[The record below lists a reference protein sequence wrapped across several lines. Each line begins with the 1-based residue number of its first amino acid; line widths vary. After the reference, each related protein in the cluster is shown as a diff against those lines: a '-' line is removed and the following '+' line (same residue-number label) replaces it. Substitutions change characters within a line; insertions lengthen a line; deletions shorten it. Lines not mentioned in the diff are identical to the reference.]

1 MSESADRDR
10 IVEIARAYARE
21 AGRDVDR
28 YEVAG
33 VESETA
39 RHFVLFHAPTGAP
52 GDHFSVEVDDAT
64 GRAVM
69 LIPGR

>member
-10 IVEIARAYARE
+10 IVKIARAYARE

-33 VESETA
+33 VKSETA
-39 RHFVLFHAPTGAP
+39 RHFVLFHAPPARPATTSRSRWTTQRAAP
-52 GDHFSVEVDDAT
+52 
-64 GRAVM
+64 
-69 LIPGR
+69 